1 MIATDN
7 PTIRA
12 KLVGVDTAIAAGI
25 TVIAYAPT
33 LELCRKLIAAGY
45 HPAARLE
52 AYRGETLAL
61 IIGSIG
67 AAADLTVE
75 DDKQGKDL
83 PSLEKQAARGWRSP
97 AHQFFRGG
105 GIRHR
110 QNRRAG
116 RDRRCCMS
124 DIRGAVSDAL
134 YFQTADYGDTYAEVD
149 LIFAKVAE
157 ALQRDGRLRLSSLE
171 FDLLFADAKR
181 AAEVA
186 LAEYSQP
193 DWDDAVEAVM
203 RALSRTTK
211 RKGQSR

>member
-75 DDKQGKDL
+75 DDKQGK
-83 PSLEKQAARGWRSP
+83 PTFRRWRNRP
-97 AHQFFRGG
+97 PGG
-105 GIRHR
+105 GAAPPISFSEEEVF
-110 QNRRAG
+110 G
-116 RDRRCCMS
+116 
-124 DIRGAVSDAL
+124 
-134 YFQTADYGDTYAEVD
+134 TAKTAEPAE
-149 LIFAKVAE
+149 IGGVA
-157 ALQRDGRLRLSSLE
+157 
-171 FDLLFADAKR
+171 
-181 AAEVA
+181 
-186 LAEYSQP
+186 
-193 DWDDAVEAVM
+193 
-203 RALSRTTK
+203 
-211 RKGQSR
+211 